1 MASKKVNT
9 YGRPEWLNQ
18 LMRLVSKWKK
28 NGKKSLINLE
38 EIERIAKEAPQFTPD
53 FQDKKLFPNIEIELN
68 IKNIKI

>member
-38 EIERIAKEAPQFTPD
+38 EIERIAKEAPHFTPD
-53 FQDKKLFPNIEIELN
+53 FQDKKPFPNIEIELN